1 MEAVQKLAGLPHFLK
16 RFGVDENRLDNASA
30 FYGPPVPIARPSAAF
45 SPRLDTHPLFQ
56 RPPGHI
62 PRPCEFHQRHRPA
75 PSPRSIAP
83 LRRLAPPPRT
93 AAPQLASGAP
103 PRAPAATHLH
113 PARPPSALQ
122 ALRSCKCVA
131 ATSLPLSLSPSRRCP
146 TDTNRAEMCLLQ
158 AGRGLGDT
166 NRAGMCLLRA
176 GRGRDGT
183 GQGGEAGQCSA
194 GMRRERRRGER
205 QRRRRRK
212 GKGVNCNELVYRGL

>member
-1 MEAVQKLAGLPHFLK
+1 MKIAWTTHRHSTALQCPLPVQ
-16 RFGVDENRLDNASA
+16 
-30 FYGPPVPIARPSAAF
+30 ARPFRLAWTRTLSSSALQAT
-45 SPRLDTHPLFQ
+45 SPVHANFINAIAPL
-56 RPPGHI
+56 
-62 PRPCEFHQRHRPA
+62 HRPA